1 MRKSILFLFLSI
13 FNQIA
18 NWLILDF
25 RSFFS
30 IDEQCDGDFENMKR
44 ENRKTRLFRQ
54 RVKFIWGKHS
64 WKDETFPR
72 KKKWKDARRWVD
84 GERDCWIIQKPRIL
98 KAKHSPW
105 TEYVSR
111 FKSARG
117 KEEWNG
123 ENKAMR
129 AKWREFEDSPSWDSE
144 AKLSILFR
152 GNLYDIVIRAVVSLY
167 QEKVKKKCHRLRL
180 SLFNVQIR

>member
-1 MRKSILFLFLSI
+1 MYT
-13 FNQIA
+13 
-18 NWLILDF
+18 
-25 RSFFS
+25 
-30 IDEQCDGDFENMKR
+30 DFENRNMKR
-44 ENRKTRLFRQ
+44 EKEDCFDNELNLFGANIFERMKRFLFR
-54 RVKFIWGKHS
+54 
-64 WKDETFPR
+64 E
-72 KKKWKDARRWVD
+72 KKKEKMLEDEWS
-84 GERDCWIIQKPRIL
+84 GEGDCWIIQKPRIL

-129 AKWREFEDSPSWDSE
+129 AKWREFEDSPFWDSK

-152 GNLYDIVIRAVVSLY
+152 GKLCDIVIRTVVSLY
-167 QEKVKKKCHRLRL
+167 WEKVKKKLIGAAKI
-180 SLFNVQIR
+180 SIIIIRIWICVTFPDLEITNDF